1 MPFYIPIFALICAFL
16 LINSNSLYS
25 GKLAIFSY
33 SFLLLLFSELA
44 VRYTGINKI
53 VMYIYILLGPILL
66 TFNLYFLLI
75 YKFFKNE

>member
-1 MPFYIPIFALICAFL
+1 MPFYIPILSLICAFL

-33 SFLLLLFSELA
+33 SFILLLFSELA

-53 VMYIYILLGPILL
+53 VMLIFFTRSYFISIQFI
-66 TFNLYFLLI
+66 FFINL
-75 YKFFKNE
+75 